1 MHSVVSASFSS
12 KWIFAAWVVERYL
25 TWRPTW
31 LFRLLPSCI
40 ICSMLCLALWRDVVA
55 VPVLFPSFY
64 YITCA
69 THWHLFNKVS
79 KIGSLSLMT
88 YLKHIYQNSRQL
100 SNEVGMTPN
109 ELVLLP
115 YFLEANKSIAK
126 IYKHFLWTRTI

>member
-1 MHSVVSASFSS
+1 
-12 KWIFAAWVVERYL
+12 
-25 TWRPTW
+25 
-31 LFRLLPSCI
+31 
-40 ICSMLCLALWRDVVA
+40 
-55 VPVLFPSFY
+55 
-64 YITCA
+64 
-69 THWHLFNKVS
+69 
-79 KIGSLSLMT
+79 MT